1 MDKKYNLLIVEDN
14 INELNIMSSFL
25 SKKNIFNTIKTA
37 NNGENAIELAKK
49 YKPDIVLLDIVMPGI
64 DGISVLESFKKNN
77 IKTKVIIISAL
88 SVNPITL
95 NTMKLGA
102 LYYMVKP
109 FDLDVVY
116 ERILNVLSIIEDDN
130 ILMRISSYLQL
141 LGIST
146 SLKGYNYLRDS
157 IFYFISHKEEDIQ
170 LKTIYEEIAKRKGL
184 SYKSV
189 ERAIENAIDTA
200 MKKNTTNTY
209 FEFFGNTI
217 NDIRCKPTARE
228 FITTV
233 VDKILLEDNSYNYR
247 ILEHQA

>member
-1 MDKKYNLLIVEDN
+1 MGNNYNLMIVEDN
-14 INELNIMSSFL
+14 INESNIMSSFL
-25 SKKNIFNTIKTA
+25 SKKKIFKNIITA
-37 NNGENAIELAKK
+37 SNGNEAIELSKK

-64 DGISVLESFKKNN
+64 DGISVLESFKENN

-88 SVNPITL
+88 GVNSMTL
-95 NTMKLGA
+95 NTLKLGA
-102 LYYMVKP
+102 LYYMIKP

-116 ERILNVLSIIEDDN
+116 ERILNVLSVIEEDN
-130 ILMRISSYLQL
+130 LLRRISSYLQL

-146 SLKGYNYLRDS
+146 SLKGYNYIRDC
-157 IFYFISHKEEDIQ
+157 ILYLVNNNDKDIQ
-170 LKTIYEEIAKRKGL
+170 LKNVYEKIATKKNI

-228 FITTV
+228 FITTIT
-233 VDKILLEDNSYNYR
+233 DKILLEDNSYKA
-247 ILEHQA
+247 LEYQA

>member
-1 MDKKYNLLIVEDN
+1 MTASNG
-14 INELNIMSSFL
+14 NE
-25 SKKNIFNTIKTA
+25 
-37 NNGENAIELAKK
+37 AIELAKNS
-49 YKPDIVLLDIVMPGI
+49 KPDIVLLDIVMPGI
-64 DGISVLESFKKNN
+64 DGISVLESFKENN

-88 SVNPITL
+88 GVNSMTL
-95 NTMKLGA
+95 NTIKLGA

-116 ERILNVLSIIEDDN
+116 ERILNVLSVIEEDN
-130 ILMRISSYLQL
+130 LLRRISSFLQL

-146 SLKGYNYLRDS
+146 SLKGYNYIRDC
-157 IFYFISHKEEDIQ
+157 ILYLVTNNNKDIQ
-170 LKTIYEEIAKRKGL
+170 LKCVYEEIAKRKNI

-228 FITTV
+228 FITTIT
-233 VDKILLEDNSYNYR
+233 DKILLEDNSY
-247 ILEHQA
+247 IALEYQA

>member
-1 MDKKYNLLIVEDN
+1 MDKKYNLLVVEDN

-116 ERILNVLSIIEDDN
+116 ERILNVLSIIEDSSRLHAFLKSQLAKFA
-130 ILMRISSYLQL
+130 IVVKFSSVIS
-141 LGIST
+141 
-146 SLKGYNYLRDS
+146 
-157 IFYFISHKEEDIQ
+157 
-170 LKTIYEEIAKRKGL
+170 
-184 SYKSV
+184 
-189 ERAIENAIDTA
+189 
-200 MKKNTTNTY
+200 M
-209 FEFFGNTI
+209 FG
-217 NDIRCKPTARE
+217 
-228 FITTV
+228 
-233 VDKILLEDNSYNYR
+233 
-247 ILEHQA
+247 